1 MLKER
6 LNKRV
11 LEYFKRLYKNLQFL
25 VKKKKL
31 GEYRLINLTIYLNV
45 VIRRDTNLLPFI
57 NEFIDEFTGYYI
69 ISLVDLY
76 SGYN

>member
-6 LNKRV
+6 LNKG
-11 LEYFKRLYKNLQFL
+11 LLKYFKGLYRNPWFL
-25 VKKKKL
+25 VKKKKP
-31 GEYRLINLTIYLNV
+31 GEYRLINLAIYLNIV
-45 VIRRDTNLLPFI
+45 TRRDINLPP
-57 NEFIDEFTGYYI
+57 FIDEFIDKVIGYYI

>member
-1 MLKER
+1 MLKKR

-11 LEYFKRLYKNLQFL
+11 LKYSKGLYKNLQFL

-31 GEYRLINLTIYLNV
+31 SEYKLINSAMYLNV
-45 VIRRDTNLLPFI
+45 IIKRDINFSLFI
-57 NEFIDEFTGYYI
+57 NEFINEFIGYYI

-76 SGYN
+76 SNYN

>member
-1 MLKER
+1 MLKEQ
-6 LNKRV
+6 LNRGV
-11 LEYFKRLYKNLQFL
+11 LEYSKGLYRNLWFL

-45 VIRRDTNLLPFI
+45 VIRQDINLLLSINKFI
-57 NEFIDEFTGYYI
+57 NKFIGYYI

-76 SGYN
+76 SSYN